1 MANLRGSSFSDNFY
15 NKKHIILTIILINF
29 KLDPVVSSTYQQID
43 VSLTHRFTLMFNLTF
58 IQWSGISVESVYLR
72 EA

>member
-1 MANLRGSSFSDNFY
+1 MSFAAYSKREFNRQTFQDYNPGGSSFSDNFY

-43 VSLTHRFTLMFNLTF
+43 M
-58 IQWSGISVESVYLR
+58 SV
-72 EA
+72 

>member
-43 VSLTHRFTLMFNLTF
+43 M
-58 IQWSGISVESVYLR
+58 SV
-72 EA
+72 